1 MYVPCACGCVCG
13 AACVVLTLTVWRSQ
27 EDLKHLE
34 KVLSAWTVPEIETE
48 ESKRDKERKERE
60 RKEKLKEKEQQERR
74 ERELIEL
81 PAKDSPK
88 EKDKET
94 ALEKATRRLLHKKT
108 KNKGELES
116 SPDLLNLVRPARSAL
131 W

>member
-1 MYVPCACGCVCG
+1 
-13 AACVVLTLTVWRSQ
+13 LQ
-27 EDLKHLE
+27 EDLRHLE

-48 ESKRDKERKERE
+48 EQKRDKERKERD

-81 PAKDSPK
+81 PAKDIPK
-88 EKDKET
+88 EKDRET
-94 ALEKATRRLLHKKT
+94 ALEKATRRLLHKKG
-108 KNKGELES
+108 KNKELTES
-116 SPDLLNLVRPARSAL
+116 NSDFFNLVRSTLSSFHASRHEMTDEAVAC

>member
-1 MYVPCACGCVCG
+1 MCAYINGL
-13 AACVVLTLTVWRSQ
+13 AMQ

-60 RKEKLKEKEQQERR
+60 RKEKLKEKEQQEKR

-108 KNKGELES
+108 KNKGELETN
-116 SPDLLNLVRPARSAL
+116 PDLLNLVRPALCSFV
-131 W
+131 